1 MTETKYLDPSTLG
14 FFLVAV
20 VALPLALAQLIEK
33 GGPTANFFMVIGLL
47 IFFVAVWAWKC
58 GSNFGFTVFGLVAA
72 AVFLTG
78 YGMGYWENI
87 SFGIVFAFAAV
98 WTILLGA
105 GKNLTLIA
113 VVTSL
118 LFLFVGFSNGEL
130 IGGDYWRWLI
140 GLDALV
146 LFVLAFY
153 MACSC
158 AAPEKFKPF

>member
-1 MTETKYLDPSTLG
+1 MTETKYLDPSTFG

-20 VALPLALAQLIEK
+20 VTLPLALAQLLEK

-47 IFFVAVWAWKC
+47 IFLVAVWAWKC
-58 GSNFGFTVFGLVAA
+58 GANFGFTVFGLVGA

-87 SFGIVFAFAAV
+87 SFAIVFAFAAV
-98 WTILLGA
+98 WTILIGA

-113 VVTSL
+113 VVTAL
-118 LFLFVGFSNGEL
+118 LFLFVGLSNGDL

-140 GLDALV
+140 GLDSLV
-146 LFVLAFY
+146 LFALAFY